1 MMPSGRKSPA
11 PIGMPGRLASVG
23 AGALR
28 LRGGAASTENVE
40 IAAEVP
46 VALVYNSISHVV
58 MMATPLDLAD
68 FGLGFSL
75 SDRIVMEPSELQA
88 IEVVEDREGL
98 QISMRI
104 PAARSFALR
113 GRRRNLAGL
122 TGCGLCGVE
131 TLDQVH
137 MSLPRMTGGPRVDAA
152 AIHKALNVLPT
163 LQPINNATGAIHA
176 AAWCALGGDIVV
188 VREDVGRHNAL
199 DKLIGAMTRLKVDP
213 ASGFALITSRCSFEM
228 AQKAVAAR
236 IHILVAISAPT
247 SLALAVAERTG
258 LSLVALARSD
268 SVMVYAN
275 PERVIGT
282 AMGLL
287 P

>member
-1 MMPSGRKSPA
+1 MKPSGKSVSTA
-11 PIGMPGRLASVG
+11 ASGMEPSTRAR
-23 AGALR
+23 AMR
-28 LRGGAASTENVE
+28 LRDGAMSPEHVE

-75 SDRIVMEPSELQA
+75 SDRIIEEPGEMQA
-88 IEVVEDREGL
+88 VEIIADARGY
-98 QISMRI
+98 QVAMRI
-104 PAARSFALR
+104 PPARSFALR
-113 GRRRNLAGL
+113 GRRRNITGL

-137 MSLPRMTGGPRVDAA
+137 LSLPSIAGGPTVDVA
-152 AIHKALNVLPT
+152 AIHGALAALPA
-163 LQPINNATGAIHA
+163 LQPLNRATGAIHA
-176 AAWCALGGDIVV
+176 AAWSNLVGGIVIA
-188 VREDVGRHNAL
+188 REDVGRHNAL
-199 DKLIGAMTRLKVDP
+199 DKLIGAMTRLKIDP
-213 ASGFALITSRCSFEM
+213 ADGFAVITSRCSFEM

-236 IHILVAISAPT
+236 IRVLVAISAPT

-258 LSLVALARSD
+258 LTLVALARTD
-268 SVMVYAN
+268 SVTVYAN
-275 PERVIGT
+275 PERLSGT
-282 AMGLL
+282 GLGAA